1 MLLTRFKC
9 SASFLLLCVVVVLSG
24 CYTRNENSAAETEPA
39 ATVEQPPAADKAA
52 PAATPAPEKVNVNLY
67 LEISNGMKGFMPP
80 AEAGKEP
87 TVFQSRL
94 NKLISEIQDG
104 RYVAEKKY
112 YLARE
117 DKQGQPVLDSVSY
130 NTMKSTVV
138 SGIRANVLGT
148 PLPDLLKAAL
158 EQSVKQN
165 AVSVIISDFIHG
177 PHPDKRGQFIS
188 LDSDIRS
195 SLKEAEQQGLAIAVL
210 ADASGFYGN
219 YYPAVKKPATSRTLT
234 GEEVPFYIWV
244 IGRQQEV
251 LAVTK
256 NIFRNLP
263 PQQAYFGFDYK
274 DVPFSAILKA
284 NQFRPAGTVYCA
296 SRNADPCT
304 AIKLLPEK
312 SIPVEFT
319 LGLDLSALPRQLQQ
333 ENYLKRN
340 LKVIGSG
347 CKASLVSVTAAD
359 DAVRASPDLARYTHF
374 LRLQVP
380 QLIGTSGTI
389 TLQLPQVQPAWIDA
403 WTTNND
409 NNPAADPKKTY
420 QLDKII
426 DGVQALY
433 RDQRTYLFNVTIKFN
448 KAD

>member
-1 MLLTRFKC
+1 MRYNLLDNFRVSALQPIKQKCMLITRFKS
-9 SASFLLLCVVVVLSG
+9 SAVLLLLCVVLVLSG
-24 CYTRNENSAAETEPA
+24 CYKKTENREEESEPA
-39 ATVEQPPAADKAA
+39 AAVEQPAAGGGVA
-52 PAATPAPEKVNVNLY
+52 PTATRAPEKVNVNLY

-87 TVFQSRL
+87 TIFQSRL

-104 RYVAEKKY
+104 RYVADKKY
-112 YLARE
+112 YLAKE
-117 DKQGQPVLDSVSY
+117 DRQGQPVLDSVSY
-130 NTMKSTVV
+130 NTMKSTIV

-148 PLPDLLKAAL
+148 PLPDLLQAAL

-165 AVSVIISDFIHG
+165 AVSVIVSDFIHG

-195 SLKEAEQQGLAIAVL
+195 SLKQAEQQDLAIAVL

-244 IGRQQEV
+244 IGKQQEV
-251 LAVTK
+251 QVVTK
-256 NIFRNLP
+256 NVFRNLP

-274 DVPFSAILKA
+274 AVPFSAILKA
-284 NQFRPAGTVYCA
+284 NQFRPSGTVYCA

-319 LGLDLSALPRQLQQ
+319 VGLDLSALPRQLQQ

-340 LKVIGSG
+340 LKVTGSG
-347 CKASLVSVTAAD
+347 CSASLVSVTAAD
-359 DAVRASPDLARYTHF
+359 DAVRASPDIAR
-374 LRLQVP
+374 
-380 QLIGTSGTI
+380 
-389 TLQLPQVQPAWIDA
+389 
-403 WTTNND
+403 
-409 NNPAADPKKTY
+409 
-420 QLDKII
+420 
-426 DGVQALY
+426 
-433 RDQRTYLFNVTIKFN
+433 
-448 KAD
+448 